1 MVIEARLQSVRRM
14 ALSTKKSVSQGS
26 PFKFVKKVIF
36 QIFVQMYILYQG
48 EGGYSMPV
56 YFGPPHTIWGLTA
69 IVTFQLL
76 RALLPTNLYNHK
88 LLFQS
93 AVRKP

>member
-1 MVIEARLQSVRRM
+1 M
-14 ALSTKKSVSQGS
+14 AYWLWGTKVYPTDTAGTLKL
-26 PFKFVKKVIF
+26 K
-36 QIFVQMYILYQG
+36 MYILYQG

-76 RALLPTNLYNHK
+76 RALLPTKLYNHK
-88 LLFQS
+88 LLFQA